1 MGKAFIIKK
10 SDLQKNISIIK
21 KLAAENRSGKDKPC
35 QIIAVVKGNG
45 YGLGL
50 IEYARFLTEN
60 GIDFLAVATV
70 DEAVRL
76 RKAGI
81 SVKILMMS
89 STAIEEEVEALVQND
104 IIITIGSK
112 EDVNAANKAALKL
125 NKKVEA
131 HLAMDTGF
139 GRYGFVYVEKEKMA
153 AALKELKNV
162 EITGA
167 FTHFSLAFFKKDRY
181 SQKQFERFMS
191 CVEFLKNNNIDV
203 GMLHVCNS
211 SAFFKYKNMRL
222 DAVRIGSAFLG
233 KLAVPNTY
241 GLKTIGQLKSNVTEI
256 KVLPPKYNVGYSNAF
271 TTKTETRVA
280 VIPCGYA
287 DGFNVSVGR
296 DMFRKRDRLR
306 YIKEDIKGY
315 LKKRT
320 IYVEINGIRCKVI
333 GGVGLSHVTCDISG
347 KNVNIGDEA
356 IFDVHSFYVK
366 ESVKREYR

>member
-21 KLAAENRSGKDKPC
+21 KLAAENRSGKDKQC

-112 EDVNAANKAALKL
+112 EEVNAANKAALKL

-153 AALKELKNV
+153 AALKELL
-162 EITGA
+162 
-167 FTHFSLAFFKKDRY
+167 SFFKKDRY
-181 SQKQFERFMS
+181 SQKQFERL
-191 CVEFLKNNNIDV
+191 CPAW
-203 GMLHVCNS
+203 NS
-211 SAFFKYKNMRL
+211 
-222 DAVRIGSAFLG
+222 
-233 KLAVPNTY
+233 
-241 GLKTIGQLKSNVTEI
+241 
-256 KVLPPKYNVGYSNAF
+256 
-271 TTKTETRVA
+271 
-280 VIPCGYA
+280 
-287 DGFNVSVGR
+287 
-296 DMFRKRDRLR
+296 
-306 YIKEDIKGY
+306 
-315 LKKRT
+315 
-320 IYVEINGIRCKVI
+320 
-333 GGVGLSHVTCDISG
+333 
-347 KNVNIGDEA
+347 
-356 IFDVHSFYVK
+356 
-366 ESVKREYR
+366 